1 LDTFGFFNLYIISDT
16 KVAFGIKDQIDHYD
30 DEQPVVTRN
39 EAALNLYKKCDLQL
53 MGGQKEHLLFING
66 EFVDEFYRSKLLS
79 QINSL

>member
-1 LDTFGFFNLYIISDT
+1 LDTSGFFNLYIISDT

-53 MGGQKEHLLFING
+53 IEDKKNICFSLTVNLLMNSIGQTFIT
-66 EFVDEFYRSKLLS
+66 D
-79 QINSL
+79 